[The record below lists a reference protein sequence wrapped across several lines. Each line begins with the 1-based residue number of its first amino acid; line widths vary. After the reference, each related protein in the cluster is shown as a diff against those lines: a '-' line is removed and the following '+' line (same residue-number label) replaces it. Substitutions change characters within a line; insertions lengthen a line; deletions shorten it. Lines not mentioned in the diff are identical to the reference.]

1 MVSDTRWEPLKDL
14 VRHLSEP
21 QLALLD
27 TWAGSLQKNAKAARK
42 ELRKRP
48 CEEDA

>member
-1 MVSDTRWEPLKDL
+1 MVSDTRWEPLNDL

-27 TWAGSLQKNAKAARK
+27 TWAGSLQKKAKAMRKEARK
-42 ELRKRP
+42 RQRD
-48 CEEDA
+48 EDA